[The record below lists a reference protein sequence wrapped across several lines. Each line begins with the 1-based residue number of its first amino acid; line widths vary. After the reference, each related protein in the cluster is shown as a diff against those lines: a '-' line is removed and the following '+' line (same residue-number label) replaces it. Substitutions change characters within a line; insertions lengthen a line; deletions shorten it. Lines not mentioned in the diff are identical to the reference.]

1 LNVISAVNT
10 GPGAADADA
19 LTMTDPIPVNTAVF
33 VGDIGGAGSGPVE
46 FTDGPTSGGLIY
58 AFGGLA
64 DPADDLGF
72 SNDGGATWSYIPVP
86 DALGFDP
93 AVTHVRIAP
102 KGAFAASD
110 GVNHPSF
117 SVSFKT
123 RVE

>member
-1 LNVISAVNT
+1 
-10 GPGAADADA
+10 
-19 LTMTDPIPVNTAVF
+19 MTDPIPVNTAVF
-33 VGDIGGAGSGPVE
+33 VGDMGGAGSGPVA
-46 FTDGPTSGGLIY
+46 FADGATPGGMNY
-58 AFGGLA
+58 TYGGLA
-64 DPADDLGF
+64 DPADDLEF
-72 SNDGGATWSYIPVP
+72 SNDGGATWSYVPVP